1 MMKAERFN
9 LSAWGLRHGT
19 LVGFAMILS
28 LALGALSYFK
38 LGRAEDPSL
47 TIKVMTIDVAWPGAT
62 TRDLERQVVEKIQ
75 RALQEVPHF
84 DYVNS
89 YVRPGLATVFLV
101 LKDHTRKAQIEES
114 WYQARKRVGDILHT
128 LPESIQG
135 PYFNDDFGDTF
146 GSIYAFHADG
156 FDDVQMKQ
164 VLLAARE
171 RALEVP
177 DVSKVLILGV
187 QEPRFFIEFNHARL
201 AQLGIP
207 PSQLL
212 DNLRHQNA
220 VEPAG
225 IIEGAR
231 ARIHARVS
239 GAVRSVQDIENIPV
253 EADGRNFR
261 LGDVA
266 SVTRGFIDPPRMS
279 MRRNGKRV
287 TGLAIS
293 MVDGGD
299 ILTLGPR
306 LDAAMA
312 QVQQSLPA
320 GIAIEKI
327 VDQPTLVKR
336 SVNEF
341 LGHFALALGIVL
353 GVSLLALGF
362 RTGIVVALSV
372 PLVLGITF
380 FIMWRMGINLQRISL
395 GALIIA
401 LGLLVDDAIIAV
413 EMMQVKM
420 EQGWDRLKAA
430 SFAWTS
436 TAFPMLTG
444 TLITAAGFVPVG
456 FAQSSTGEFTGS
468 IFWVVAIALLVS
480 WLVAVLFT
488 PYLGVK
494 LLPQIKPH
502 GQDGRGNAHSRFH
515 RWFGD
520 KIDWCVSHRKTVLTA
535 TAAMFVLSLAAFRL
549 VPQQFFPDSPRE
561 EILIDVHLEEG
572 ASYTATLAET
582 QKVEHLLR
590 QDPRVRDFT
599 AYVGSGSPR
608 FYLSLDPETPKLN
621 YAQLIVYPNELK
633 QAGSLATSLRDRLS
647 AAFPHIRTRIY
658 RLELGPTVGYPIQ
671 FRVRGADPD
680 TVRQIA
686 AKVRDRMRQHPNV
699 HDVNLQWHERTKALR
714 LSMDQDRAKALGLD
728 TQEVSRTVQTLL
740 SGSTVTQVREGTE
753 LIDVVARAAKS
764 GRLDARQLGDL
775 PIRTANGRSIPLHQ
789 IAVIEPILEEG
800 GLWVRNRLP
809 TLSVRADVK
818 DAQAPDVSRQIES
831 MLQDIKDNLPTGYRI
846 DTGGTIEESVKADAS
861 IQAIMPVMLL
871 LWAIFLMIQLQSF
884 SRMFMVVLT
893 APLGMIGVS
902 LALLVTQAPF
912 GFIAT
917 LGVIALAGMIMR
929 NSVILVDQIDQDISA
944 GQPRWQSI
952 VDATVRRTRPVV
964 LTALAAILAMI
975 PLTLSTMWGP
985 MAISIMGGL
994 TVATVLTLFFVPA
1007 LYAAWFKI
1015 QRDEPLPPS
1024 SASNEAANTSSRRA

>member
-1 MMKAERFN
+1 MRDAFN

-19 LVGFAMILS
+19 LVAFAMILS
-28 LALGALSYFK
+28 LALGALAYFK

-47 TIKVMTIDVAWPGAT
+47 AIKVMTIDVAWPGAT
-62 TRDLERQVVEKIQ
+62 TRDLEQQVVEKIQ
-75 RALQEVPHF
+75 RSLQEVPNF
-84 DYVNS
+84 DYVQS
-89 YVRPGLATVFLV
+89 YIRPGQATVFLV
-101 LKDHTRKAQIEES
+101 LHDSTRRAQIEES
-114 WYQARKRVGDILHT
+114 WYQARKRVGDIRHT
-128 LPESIQG
+128 LPEGIQG
-135 PYFNDDFGDTF
+135 PFFNDDFGDTF

-156 FDDVQMKQ
+156 FDDVRMKQ

-171 RALEVP
+171 RILEVP
-177 DVSKVLILGV
+177 DVSKVLVLGV
-187 QEPRFFIEFNHARL
+187 QEPRFFVEFSHTRL
-201 AQLGIP
+201 AQLGIAP
-207 PSQLL
+207 PQLL
-212 DNLRHQNA
+212 DSLRRQNV

-225 IIEGAR
+225 VVEGAR
-231 ARIHARVS
+231 ARIHARIE
-239 GAVRSVQDIENIPV
+239 GAVQSVQDIENTPV
-253 EADGRNFR
+253 EAGGRTFR

-266 SVTRGFIDPPRMS
+266 IVTRGFIDPPQMS
-279 MRRNGKRV
+279 MRRNGERV
-287 TGLAIS
+287 TGLAVS
-293 MVDGGD
+293 MVDQGD

-306 LDAAMA
+306 LDAVMK
-312 QVQQSLPA
+312 QVQQALPA
-320 GIAIEKI
+320 GITIEKI
-327 VDQPTLVKR
+327 VDQPSLVKR

-341 LGHFALALGIVL
+341 LGHFVLALGIVL
-353 GVSLLALGF
+353 AVSLLALGF

-420 EQGWDRLKAA
+420 EEGWDRIKAA

-456 FAQSSTGEFTGS
+456 FAQSSTGEFTGA
-468 IFWVVAIALLVS
+468 IFWVVSIALLVS

-494 LLPQIKPH
+494 LLPAIKPQGSH
-502 GQDGRGNAHSRFH
+502 GGGDAHARFH
-515 RWFGD
+515 RWFSG
-520 KIDWCVSHRKTVLTA
+520 KIDWCVEHRKTVLAA
-535 TAAMFVLSLAAFRL
+535 TAAAFVVSLAAFQF

-572 ASYTATLAET
+572 ASYAATLAET
-582 QKVEHLLR
+582 EKVEQLLR
-590 QDPRVRDFT
+590 KDERVRDFT

-621 YAQLIVYPNELK
+621 YAQLIVYPHELK
-633 QAGSLATSLRDRLS
+633 QAGPLAHDLRNRL
-647 AAFPHIRTRIY
+647 AEVLPQIRTRVY
-658 RLELGPTVGYPIQ
+658 RLELGPTVGYPVQ

-680 TVRQIA
+680 TVREIA
-686 AKVRDRMRQHPNV
+686 AQVRNRMREHPNV
-699 HDVNLQWHERTKALR
+699 RDVNLQWNERTKAMR
-714 LSMDQDRAKALGLD
+714 LVVDQDRARTLGLD
-728 TQEVSRTVQTLL
+728 TQEISRTLQTLL
-740 SGSTVTQVREGTE
+740 SGATITQVREGTE
-753 LIDVVARAAKS
+753 LIDVVARAVE
-764 GRLDARQLGDL
+764 GERLDARQLGDL
-775 PIRTANGRSIPLHQ
+775 TIRTGNGGSVPLSQ
-789 IAVIEPILEEG
+789 VAVIEPALEEG

-809 TLSVRADVK
+809 TLSVRADVEG
-818 DAQAPDVSRQIES
+818 AQAPDVSRQIEPL
-831 MLQDIKDNLPTGYRI
+831 LQDIRDSLPVGYSI
-846 DTGGTIEESVKADAS
+846 DTGGTVEESVKADAS
-861 IQAIMPVMLL
+861 IQAVMPVMLL
-871 LWAIFLMIQLQSF
+871 LWALFLMVQLQSF

-902 LALLVTQAPF
+902 LALLVTQVPF

-929 NSVILVDQIDQDISA
+929 NSVILVDQIDRDIAA
-944 GQPRWQSI
+944 GEPRWQAI
-952 VDATVRRTRPVV
+952 VHATVRRTRPVV

-1007 LYAAWFKI
+1007 FYAAWFRVG
-1015 QRDEPLPPS
+1015 RDEPAPVIS
-1024 SASNEAANTSSRRA
+1024 GG